1 MFTDLININKS
12 LNFNK
17 KMKSR
22 KEKLHLLK
30 QRVLKSAI
38 LILSV
43 LSVLLISACNKSE
56 EVDNLVLD
64 DENVYYVKY
73 VITGRGSYGRFSNWT
88 ATTPTGMYSN
98 RGKQI
103 RGWSQTFG
111 PVEQGFKC
119 QVEIGDI
126 IGGVPTIEIHVSRN
140 EEPFALKVTRT
151 SQSAS
156 YTIN

>member
-22 KEKLHLLK
+22 KEKLYLLK

-56 EVDNLVLD
+56 EVDNIVLD
-64 DENVYYVKY
+64 DENVYYVK
-73 VITGRGSYGRFSNWT
+73 
-88 ATTPTGMYSN
+88 
-98 RGKQI
+98 
-103 RGWSQTFG
+103 
-111 PVEQGFKC
+111 
-119 QVEIGDI
+119 
-126 IGGVPTIEIHVSRN
+126 
-140 EEPFALKVTRT
+140 
-151 SQSAS
+151 
-156 YTIN
+156 